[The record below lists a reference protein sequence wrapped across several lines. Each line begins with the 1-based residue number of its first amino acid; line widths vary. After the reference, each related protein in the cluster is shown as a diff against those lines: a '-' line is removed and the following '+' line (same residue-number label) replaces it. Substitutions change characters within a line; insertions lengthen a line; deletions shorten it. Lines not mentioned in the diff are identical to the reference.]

1 MIDRSSISSLTGRR
15 AIWYARISRVAHALE
30 PPMFGLWLAGGIHLA
45 THQAGAIVLSD
56 RRGARSGELT
66 APGLLLLAG
75 VTLVA
80 AALLFFHRK
89 GRMLRQRLLAA
100 AVATLFFVI
109 GYHREL
115 GSARAASFFGLATL
129 APATAVSPERSQP
142 EYKLNTWG
150 LRGPDFPERKP
161 EGTSRVAV
169 VGDSFVFGAGVDEP
183 DTLPVAL
190 AARLRDRFPTARL
203 EVLNL
208 GVPDDNLASHLA
220 MLRVA
225 EQRLAADVLVLCL
238 SLPDDLSAWDAQVE
252 RREHARIGGFS
263 FMSYMFGHATA
274 VTLWDERNLA
284 RDLTDQGIAFL
295 RSEVARFTSERSTGS
310 PRPLAIFAY
319 SFEDPRVTAILR
331 SIPGAVIVPPVSFDA
346 AHHLADGVHPNA
358 AGNAVFARRIATV
371 FEAAWVGAK

>member
-1 MIDRSSISSLTGRR
+1 
-15 AIWYARISRVAHALE
+15 
-30 PPMFGLWLAGGIHLA
+30 MFGLWLAGGIYLA

-66 APGLLLLAG
+66 APGLLLLVG

-80 AALLFFHRK
+80 ASLLFFHRK
-89 GRMLRQRLLAA
+89 GRRLRQRLVAA

-129 APATAVSPERSQP
+129 APAAATPGSPEQSQP

-150 LRGPDFPERKP
+150 LRGPDFTERKP

-169 VGDSFVFGAGVDEP
+169 VGDSFVFGAGVGEP

-190 AARLRDRFPTARL
+190 AARLRDRFPAARL

-238 SLPDDLSAWDAQVE
+238 SLPNDLSAWDAQVE

-284 RDLTDQGIAFL
+284 RDLTDQGVAFL
-295 RSEVARFTSERSTGS
+295 QSEVARFTSERSTAS
-310 PRPLAIFAY
+310 PAPLAIFAY

-346 AHHLADGVHPNA
+346 AHHLADGAHPNA
-358 AGNAVFARRIATV
+358 AGNAVFARRIASV
-371 FEAAWVGAK
+371 FEAAWVAAK